1 MYGLIFCERL
11 GLVVWWDDLLWNY
24 ELMHRNLLLSLSL
37 SCFIQLWVDFS
48 ATNVLIGTKV
58 EFYLQSCTILIAFC
72 IWVDAGS
79 ILSVGGSGP
88 FENAKSSDWAQMVDT
103 FQKAALQSRLGIPLL
118 YGIDAVHGNNNVYGA
133 TVFPHNIGLG
143 ATRLSLV
150 NYVNVM
156 F

>member
-1 MYGLIFCERL
+1 M
-11 GLVVWWDDLLWNY
+11 
-24 ELMHRNLLLSLSL
+24 SS
-37 SCFIQLWVDFS
+37 
-48 ATNVLIGTKV
+48 IGIKI

-88 FENAKSSDWAQMVDT
+88 FENAKSSDWAPMVDT

-133 TVFPHNIGLG
+133 TIFPHNIGLG
-143 ATRLSLV
+143 ATRLSFV
-150 NYVNVM
+150 NYVMLLSALDSLNASLIIRVS
-156 F
+156 